1 MEIRIDTRQFEQRI
15 KELGANFDQLPFVLS
30 QLINNA
36 AFNARRVLVETT
48 WPSHVQQRNKGF
60 IGAALR
66 VQTSNKSN
74 LTAIIYD
81 VLDNRGHLYEHAW
94 GGTERPFRARLFAV
108 PMPGTVDRGAHGI
121 VPRDRPSA
129 IIAKTPKRALRVT
142 SRGIFI
148 GQGGRLHLIYS
159 LRPQLQQPADV
170 PFYQDFADAVTTDMR
185 TGFDEKMKAAMLS
198 RRG

>member
-1 MEIRIDTRQFEQRI
+1 VPQ
-15 KELGANFDQLPFVLS
+15 S
-30 QLINNA
+30 Q
-36 AFNARRVLVETT
+36 
-48 WPSHVQQRNKGF
+48 
-60 IGAALR
+60 
-66 VQTSNKSN
+66 
-74 LTAIIYD
+74 
-81 VLDNRGHLYEHAW
+81 
-94 GGTERPFRARLFAV
+94 
-108 PMPGTVDRGAHGI
+108 
-121 VPRDRPSA
+121 RPSA